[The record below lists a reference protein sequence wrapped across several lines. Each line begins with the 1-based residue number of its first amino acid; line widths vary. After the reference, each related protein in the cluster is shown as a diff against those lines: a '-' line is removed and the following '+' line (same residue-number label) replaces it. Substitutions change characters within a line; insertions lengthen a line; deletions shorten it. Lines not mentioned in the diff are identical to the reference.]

1 MSELLGKD
9 RKEILKDIIRKLH
22 EGADPREVK
31 SRFKDLLKTVTTVE
45 IAQIEQELIQ
55 EGLPREEVHRLCQVH
70 LAVFEE
76 TLEQEGRIEL
86 APPGHPVYI
95 LMEEHRLMLELAA
108 QLQELAKSI
117 REAGK
122 VGSEAEAELKR
133 LAEQFTASESHYV
146 REENVLFPYLEKH
159 GITEPPAVM
168 WMDHDAIR
176 KAKKELR
183 RLVEALPTMEFA
195 PFTEKLEQVAQNL
208 AALLRDHFHKENNV
222 LFPLSVHVLTREE
235 WDDAKA
241 QFNELG
247 YCPFTPAEAIG
258 TIEEEVKA
266 PTPTVA
272 EGKIA
277 FETGDLTVEEIKAI
291 FNALPVD
298 ITFVDKNDTVRY
310 FNQTKERIFP
320 RARAVIG
327 RKVQQ
332 CHPQKSIHIVN
343 RIIEDFKAGRRDV
356 AEFWIQY
363 QGRFVHIRYFPVR
376 NDEGEYL
383 GVIEVTQDITGIR
396 ELQGEKRLLDEE

>member
-22 EGADPREVK
+22 EGADPHEVK

-76 TLEQEGRIEL
+76 TLEREGRIEL

-117 REAGK
+117 RGAGK
-122 VGSEAEAELKR
+122 VSPEAEAELKR

-183 RLVEALPTMEFA
+183 ELVEALPTMEFA
-195 PFTEKLEQVAQNL
+195 PFTEKLEQVAQSL
-208 AALLRDHFHKENNV
+208 AGLL
-222 LFPLSVHVLTREE
+222 
-235 WDDAKA
+235 
-241 QFNELG
+241 
-247 YCPFTPAEAIG
+247 
-258 TIEEEVKA
+258 
-266 PTPTVA
+266 
-272 EGKIA
+272 
-277 FETGDLTVEEIKAI
+277 
-291 FNALPVD
+291 
-298 ITFVDKNDTVRY
+298 
-310 FNQTKERIFP
+310 
-320 RARAVIG
+320 
-327 RKVQQ
+327 
-332 CHPQKSIHIVN
+332 
-343 RIIEDFKAGRRDV
+343 
-356 AEFWIQY
+356 
-363 QGRFVHIRYFPVR
+363 
-376 NDEGEYL
+376 
-383 GVIEVTQDITGIR
+383 
-396 ELQGEKRLLDEE
+396 